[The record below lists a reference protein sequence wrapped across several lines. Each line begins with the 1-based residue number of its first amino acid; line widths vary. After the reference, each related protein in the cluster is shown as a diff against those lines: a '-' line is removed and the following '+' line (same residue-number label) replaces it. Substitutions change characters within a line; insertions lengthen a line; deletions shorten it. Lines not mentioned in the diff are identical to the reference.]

1 MLWVGVDV
9 GGTFTDLVVYDDT
22 TRRLEVLKTPST
34 PHDQSEG
41 IFNGLGQV
49 KLDAR
54 DIARFVHGTTVAT
67 NTALERNGAR
77 MAVLVTAG
85 QRDVLIVGRGNR
97 TVMYDIKARG
107 PEPIVR
113 RDHCIE
119 VDERMGPDGRSI
131 RALDEGRLAAAL
143 EVLRARKPEAVAVCF
158 LHACANPVH
167 EQRAAELVRAA
178 LPDAAVSL
186 SSEVLPEYRE
196 HERFITTALNAYVA
210 PRMRRYL
217 ASLRRR
223 LGQAGSPAQVSVM
236 TSNGGVLPDS
246 RIEALPVVSMLSGPA
261 AGVTAACAVGAAA
274 GFPNLIAYDM
284 GGTSTDV
291 CLIRNGA
298 YGMASGGKVG
308 AFAVKVQ
315 QIDINSVGAGG
326 GSIAALSDT
335 GVLSVGPR
343 SAGALPGPACYG
355 RGGTEPTV
363 TDANVALGR
372 LGVDA
377 ALGGEIRLDRAR
389 AEAAV
394 AGLAGRLGLGV
405 NAMAEG
411 IIRIAVANMAT
422 AIKEVSVMRGLDPRD
437 FALLAYGGAGPLHAV
452 AIAEE
457 LGMGTVL
464 VPPMPGNFSAFGLLI
479 ADLRRDFV
487 ATRVSPTARTEPAIV
502 NAMLAQL
509 AAAAHAELAE
519 AGIEPAR
526 RRLEAS
532 LDMRYLGQA
541 FELSVPVPLEV
552 AQMSEV
558 EAAFRGVY
566 ADRYGAAV
574 DAPSEIVSYRLIGWG
589 RMERPELPKLDGA
602 GRSPAAARIGARR
615 LVVGGAEADA
625 AILAREAIPLDA
637 RIAGP
642 AIIEEAGATTLL
654 PPSWSARLEPSGSLV
669 LERQ

>member
-1 MLWVGVDV
+1 
-9 GGTFTDLVVYDDT
+9 
-22 TRRLEVLKTPST
+22 
-34 PHDQSEG
+34 
-41 IFNGLGQV
+41 
-49 KLDAR
+49 
-54 DIARFVHGTTVAT
+54 
-67 NTALERNGAR
+67 
-77 MAVLVTAG
+77 
-85 QRDVLIVGRGNR
+85 
-97 TVMYDIKARG
+97 
-107 PEPIVR
+107 
-113 RDHCIE
+113 
-119 VDERMGPDGRSI
+119 
-131 RALDEGRLAAAL
+131 
-143 EVLRARKPEAVAVCF
+143 
-158 LHACANPVH
+158 
-167 EQRAAELVRAA
+167 
-178 LPDAAVSL
+178 
-186 SSEVLPEYRE
+186 
-196 HERFITTALNAYVA
+196 
-210 PRMRRYL
+210 
-217 ASLRRR
+217 
-223 LGQAGSPAQVSVM
+223 
-236 TSNGGVLPDS
+236 
-246 RIEALPVVSMLSGPA
+246 
-261 AGVTAACAVGAAA
+261 VTAACAVGAAA

-394 AGLAGRLGLGV
+394 AGLAGRLGLEV

-437 FALLAYGGAGPLHAV
+437 FALLAYGGAGPLHAA

-487 ATRVSPTARTEPAIV
+487 ATRVSPTARTEPAMV

-552 AQMSEV
+552 AEMGEI

-589 RMERPELPKLDGA
+589 RMQRPELPKLDGA
-602 GRSPAAARIGARR
+602 ARSPVAARIGARR
-615 LVVGGAEADA
+615 LVVGGTEADA
-625 AILAREAIPLDA
+625 VILAREAIPLDA

-642 AIIEEAGATTLL
+642 AIIEEPGATTLL
-654 PPSWSARLEPSGSLV
+654 PPGWSARLEPSGSLV
-669 LERQ
+669 LERG

>member
-9 GGTFTDLVVYDDT
+9 GGTFTDLVVYDDA
-22 TRRLEVLKTPST
+22 TRRLDVLKTPST

-41 IFNGLGQV
+41 IFNGLGQA

-85 QRDVLIVGRGNR
+85 HRDVLIVGRGNR

-119 VDERMGPDGRSI
+119 VDERMGADGRAI
-131 RALDEGRLAAAL
+131 RALDEGTLAAAL

-158 LHACANPVH
+158 LHAYANPVH

-178 LPDAAVSL
+178 LPEAAVSL

-223 LGQAGSPAQVSVM
+223 LAEAGSPAQVTVM
-236 TSNGGVLPDS
+236 TSNGGVLPDG

-274 GFPNLIAYDM
+274 GFPDLIAYDM

-343 SAGALPGPACYG
+343 SAGAMPGPACYG

-487 ATRVSPTARTEPAIV
+487 ATRVSPTARTEPAMV

-519 AGIEPAR
+519 AGIEPGR
-526 RRLEAS
+526 RRIEAS

-541 FELSVPVPLEV
+541 FELSVPLPLEV
-552 AQMSEV
+552 AQMGEV
-558 EAAFRGVY
+558 EAAFRKVY

-574 DAPSEIVSYRLIGWG
+574 DSPSEIVSYRLIGWG
-589 RMERPELPKLDGA
+589 RMQRPELPKLDGA

-615 LVVGGAEADA
+615 LVVGGAETDA

-637 RIAGP
+637 RVAGP

-654 PPSWSARLEPSGSLV
+654 PPGWSARLEASGSLV

>member
-1 MLWVGVDV
+1 M
-9 GGTFTDLVVYDDT
+9 
-22 TRRLEVLKTPST
+22 
-34 PHDQSEG
+34 
-41 IFNGLGQV
+41 
-49 KLDAR
+49 
-54 DIARFVHGTTVAT
+54 
-67 NTALERNGAR
+67 
-77 MAVLVTAG
+77 
-85 QRDVLIVGRGNR
+85 
-97 TVMYDIKARG
+97 
-107 PEPIVR
+107 
-113 RDHCIE
+113 
-119 VDERMGPDGRSI
+119 I
-131 RALDEGRLAAAL
+131 RPLDEGRLAAAL
-143 EVLRARKPEAVAVCF
+143 EMLRARKLEAVAVCF
-158 LHACANPVH
+158 LHAYANPEH
-167 EQRAAELVRAA
+167 EQRAAALVRAA
-178 LPDAAVSL
+178 LPEAAVSL

-298 YGMASGGKVG
+298 YGMTSGGKVG

-326 GSIAALSDT
+326 GSIAALSDDGRADASARARPARCRAPPAT
-335 GVLSVGPR
+335 AAAARSRRSPTPTWRWGGSAWTRR
-343 SAGALPGPACYG
+343 SAARSGSTG
-355 RGGTEPTV
+355 RGRRRPSPGS
-363 TDANVALGR
+363 R
-372 LGVDA
+372 
-377 ALGGEIRLDRAR
+377 
-389 AEAAV
+389 
-394 AGLAGRLGLGV
+394 GRLGLEV

-437 FALLAYGGAGPLHAV
+437 FALLAYGGAGPLHAA

-487 ATRVSPTARTEPAIV
+487 ATRVSPTARTAPATV

-509 AAAAHAELAE
+509 AADGPCRAGRGRHRARAA
-519 AGIEPAR
+519 PAR
-526 RRLEAS
+526 GLARHALPRPGLRAV
-532 LDMRYLGQA
+532 GA
-541 FELSVPVPLEV
+541 
-552 AQMSEV
+552 
-558 EAAFRGVY
+558 
-566 ADRYGAAV
+566 GAARGCG
-574 DAPSEIVSYRLIGWG
+574 DERDRGAPSARSMRTAT
-589 RMERPELPKLDGA
+589 ERPSTRRP
-602 GRSPAAARIGARR
+602 RS
-615 LVVGGAEADA
+615 
-625 AILAREAIPLDA
+625 
-637 RIAGP
+637 
-642 AIIEEAGATTLL
+642 
-654 PPSWSARLEPSGSLV
+654 
-669 LERQ
+669 

>member
-41 IFNGLGQV
+41 IFNGLGHV

-158 LHACANPVH
+158 LHAYANPVH

-394 AGLAGRLGLGV
+394 TGLAGKLGLEV

-589 RMERPELPKLDGA
+589 RMQRPELPKLDGA

>member
-85 QRDVLIVGRGNR
+85 HRDVLIVGRGNR

-119 VDERMGPDGRSI
+119 VDERMGPDGRAI
-131 RALDEGRLAAAL
+131 RALDEGTLAAAL

-654 PPSWSARLEPSGSLV
+654 PPSWSARLEPSRSLV

>member
-85 QRDVLIVGRGNR
+85 HRDVLIVGRGNR

-143 EVLRARKPEAVAVCF
+143 EMLRARKPEAVAVCF
-158 LHACANPVH
+158 LHAYANPVH

>member
-85 QRDVLIVGRGNR
+85 HRDVLIVGRGNR

-119 VDERMGPDGRSI
+119 VDERMGPDGRAI

-158 LHACANPVH
+158 LHAYANPVH

-178 LPDAAVSL
+178 LPEAAVSL

>member
-85 QRDVLIVGRGNR
+85 HRDVLIVGRGNR

-158 LHACANPVH
+158 LHAYANPVH

-335 GVLSVGPR
+335 GVLRVGPR

-355 RGGTEPTV
+355 RGPTLS
-363 TDANVALGR
+363 TP
-372 LGVDA
+372 
-377 ALGGEIRLDRAR
+377 
-389 AEAAV
+389 
-394 AGLAGRLGLGV
+394 
-405 NAMAEG
+405 
-411 IIRIAVANMAT
+411 
-422 AIKEVSVMRGLDPRD
+422 VSLS
-437 FALLAYGGAGPLHAV
+437 
-452 AIAEE
+452 
-457 LGMGTVL
+457 T
-464 VPPMPGNFSAFGLLI
+464 
-479 ADLRRDFV
+479 
-487 ATRVSPTARTEPAIV
+487 
-502 NAMLAQL
+502 AMLPPPAPT
-509 AAAAHAELAE
+509 EL
-519 AGIEPAR
+519 
-526 RRLEAS
+526 
-532 LDMRYLGQA
+532 
-541 FELSVPVPLEV
+541 
-552 AQMSEV
+552 MSICCTLT
-558 EAAFRGVY
+558 AN
-566 ADRYGAAV
+566 
-574 DAPSEIVSYRLIGWG
+574 AP
-589 RMERPELPKLDGA
+589 
-602 GRSPAAARIGARR
+602 
-615 LVVGGAEADA
+615 
-625 AILAREAIPLDA
+625 
-637 RIAGP
+637 
-642 AIIEEAGATTLL
+642 TL
-654 PPSWSARLEPSGSLV
+654 PPLAMP
-669 LERQ
+669 